1 MDKKKRRKKV
11 ISWVAIALVVALLAA
26 MPLMAKAEIR
36 SDGPVA
42 TVYSGA
48 VEKGSIS
55 TVLRGGGNLT
65 TKDAQDVKI
74 PSGVKITEFLVKN
87 GDVVAKGDPVAR
99 VDKVSVMTAIVEVKE
114 TMETLQEQI
123 QDARDDKVSS
133 SVKATAGGRIKQV
146 FAQEGD
152 SVQEVMLEHGALAV
166 LSLDGLMAVEIRRSM
181 DIATGDSVYVTISD
195 GTEVT
200 GRVESNLNGVIVIT
214 VEDEGYAVGEAVT
227 VETEDGAKVGAGQL
241 YIYNAWKA
249 TAFTGTV
256 SRVSAKVEKEVN
268 AGAAL
273 FTLKDTEFAA
283 QLEYLANQ
291 HREYEDLMQQLFQ
304 MYESETICAPCGGQV
319 SGVEKDSPFLLSGE
333 EGEWEAI
340 PLENA
345 REKGWTVMLLSEV
358 TPAPPAP
365 GGEGG
370 KQPGEETRPVEG
382 TYMGF
387 AGKVTHIGREEII
400 ATMSQLGAEVTPT
413 EEGGW
418 DLSQVDLDPKN
429 MIHSGMTFAV
439 GQDAGYE
446 VGDIIVVIYDESG
459 EYTVAMAKKANPEPE
474 GNDPTQPTVPGG
486 SQMPG
491 GTGGGMGSMGGL
503 GGMDIGGLMGSMM
516 GGMSG
521 MSGMGGTAQE
531 EEEALFDL
539 EGDVLLTVTPQETVS
554 LTITLDEQDIAKV
567 FVGQS
572 AQVKVEALRGQ
583 VFEAEVTK
591 VSVSGSNSGG
601 SSKFTAQLELPKA
614 ENMLDGM
621 SATASLPLY
630 TRMDVLTVPVKA
642 LDQQGARTVVYTALD
657 SETGEPAAP
666 VEVTTGLSDGEN
678 VEILTGLQLGDS
690 FYYSYYDTL
699 ELDTNAEVSR
709 FTFG

>member
-11 ISWVAIALVVALLAA
+11 ISWVAMALVVALLAA
-26 MPLMAKAEIR
+26 MPLMAKAEIQ
-36 SDGPVA
+36 DNGPVA
-42 TVYSGA
+42 TVYSGQ
-48 VEKGSIS
+48 VEKASIS

-65 TKDAQDVKI
+65 TKDAQDVTI
-74 PSGVKITEFLVKN
+74 PDGVKITEFLVKN

-99 VDKVSVMTAIVEVKE
+99 VDKVSVMTAILEVKE
-114 TMETLQEQI
+114 TMETLQDKME
-123 QDARDDKVSS
+123 DARNEKVSS

-152 SVQEVMLEHGALAV
+152 SVQEVMLQHGALAV
-166 LSLDGLMAVEIRRSM
+166 LSLDSLMAVELSSGLP
-181 DIATGDSVYVTISD
+181 IATGDSVSVTFSD
-195 GTEVT
+195 GTEAA
-200 GRVESNLNGVIVIT
+200 GRVESNLNGVIVVT
-214 VEDEGYAVGEAVT
+214 VEDEGYAIGEAVT
-227 VETEDGAKVGAGQL
+227 VKTGDGTEVGAGQL
-241 YIYNAWKA
+241 YIHNAWKA

-256 SRVSAKVEKEVN
+256 SRVSAKTEKEVGD
-268 AGAAL
+268 GATL
-273 FTLKDTEFAA
+273 FTLRDTDFAA
-283 QLEYLANQ
+283 QLEYLASQ
-291 HREYEDLMQQLFQ
+291 HREYEKLMQQLFQ

-319 SGVEKDSPFLLSGE
+319 SGVEKDSPFLLAGGE
-333 EGEWEAI
+333 ADWEAI

-345 REKGWTVMLLSEV
+345 AQEKGWTVMLLSEV
-358 TPAPPAP
+358 TPSEPAP

-370 KQPGEETRPVEG
+370 KEPGSEETKPEG
-382 TYMGF
+382 GSYMGF

-400 ATMSQLGAEVTPT
+400 ATMSQLGGEVTQT

-418 DLSQVDLDPKN
+418 DLSQVNLDPQN

-439 GQDAGYE
+439 AEGETYE
-446 VGDIIVVIYDESG
+446 VGDIIVVIYDEAG
-459 EYTVAMAKKANPEPE
+459 EYSVAIAQKANPEPE
-474 GNDPTQPTVPGG
+474 ENDPTQPTLPGG
-486 SQMPG
+486 IQIPG
-491 GTGGGMGSMGGL
+491 GMGGGMGGFGGIDISGLL
-503 GGMDIGGLMGSMM
+503 GGMMGGFPTM
-516 GGMSG
+516 GGM
-521 MSGMGGTAQE
+521 GGAAQE
-531 EEEALFDL
+531 EEEELFDL
-539 EGDVLLTVTPQETVS
+539 EGEVLLTVTPQETVS

-591 VSVSGSNSGG
+591 VSISGSNSGG

-630 TRMDVLTVPVKA
+630 TRMDVLSIPVKA
-642 LDQQGARTVVYTALD
+642 LNQQGARTVVYTAVD
-657 SETGEPAAP
+657 SETGDPTTP

-678 VEILTGLQLGDS
+678 VEILTGLQLGDT

-709 FTFG
+709 FTF